1 MTNKTAMM
9 ELIEV
14 LEDFVKELDKKYDG
28 DPWVKRG
35 VFIAINE
42 AKDRLGKEKE
52 QIIMAYDNGR
62 YSSLQYNKT
71 PIEYYNQNYS
81 KEVQDETK

>member
-1 MTNKTAMM
+1 MANKTAMM

-14 LEDFVKELDKKYDG
+14 LEDFVKELDQKYDG

-42 AKDRLGKEKE
+42 AKYRLKKEKE
-52 QIIMAYDNGR
+52 QIELAYCSDYVG
-62 YSSLQYNKT
+62 SG
-71 PIEYYNQNYS
+71 IDYYNQTYL
-81 KEVQDETK
+81 KEEQQ